1 MENGFISNVNILAGI
16 TEVLQNIHTNIET
29 IKNVEDK
36 SISIDKIVSLENQ
49 LNSIYINT
57 SDLLLISDSI
67 TKLINVSNSL
77 NEIEQVNDNYD
88 DFFFKYDEARNL
100 LGKFRVEL
108 DSFFSSFPEV
118 QNMYDEI
125 VLKNESINKNIL
137 LATQSAVSASTSA
150 GVAVAAKVAIEDK
163 YEVYLDAT
171 QISDEVVIVA
181 GVKNEIVALEND
193 LTKIISVFNKLG
205 NIDTVVSFQSTIEN
219 LAANIQDIKD
229 AITITTDAKN
239 VTNQNA
245 QSTTSDKNLA
255 KQYKDESLSYRNT
268 TLNLKDE
275 TVKAVSDMTS
285 IVNQIN
291 RQTASN
297 SKLAFAVHAISTNLS
312 IEYSNT
318 IVSLKEMLEDKEIE
332 LNIFAKD
339 LTQSITFEIANAKTI
354 VSRDVQTSQK
364 IVSDISRDLSLLLE
378 AKHRENKNEIRFNN
392 SELVSL
398 ISVAKNMF
406 NNKIIHEDATDI
418 KNDVNT
424 SILLAKEDI
433 TDFKNVTLEDIE
445 LAKKDALNLIDADVQ
460 TSQEIVSQISDSLH
474 LLTEAKHR
482 ENKNE
487 IRFKNSELV
496 SLLAV
501 SKIMIE
507 NKIISEDAKNQIL
520 EFEIKLKENDHE
532 KIKNLLNSFTTNQRV
547 ELLVAKSLLTDIK
560 LQTL

>member
-1 MENGFISNVNILAGI
+1 MENSFISNVNILAGI
-16 TEVLQNIHTNIET
+16 TEVLQNIHTNIQS
-29 IKNVEDK
+29 IKNVEGK

-125 VLKNESINKNIL
+125 IVKNENINKNIL
-137 LATQSAVSASTSA
+137 LASQSAVSASTSA

-181 GVKNEIVALEND
+181 GVKNEIVALKND
-193 LTKIISVFNKLG
+193 LIKIISVFNKLG

-245 QSTTSDKNLA
+245 QTTTSDKNLA

-285 IVNQIN
+285 IANQIN

-378 AKHRENKNEIRFNN
+378 AKHRENKNEIRF
-392 SELVSL
+392 
-398 ISVAKNMF
+398 
-406 NNKIIHEDATDI
+406 
-418 KNDVNT
+418 
-424 SILLAKEDI
+424 
-433 TDFKNVTLEDIE
+433 
-445 LAKKDALNLIDADVQ
+445 
-460 TSQEIVSQISDSLH
+460 
-474 LLTEAKHR
+474 
-482 ENKNE
+482 
-487 IRFKNSELV
+487 KNSELV

-501 SKIMIE
+501 SKMMIE

>member
-1 MENGFISNVNILAGI
+1 MENSFISNVNILAGMI
-16 TEVLQNIHTNIET
+16 EVLQNIRTNIET

-49 LNSIYINT
+49 LNSIYTNT
-57 SDLLLISDSI
+57 SDLLLISNSI

-77 NEIEQVNDNYD
+77 NEIEQANDNYD

-125 VLKNESINKNIL
+125 ILKNNNINKNIL
-137 LATQSAVSASTSA
+137 LASQSASSAASSA
-150 GVAVAAKVAIEDK
+150 GVAVAAKNAIEAK
-163 YEVYLDAT
+163 YEVYETAT
-171 QISDEVVIVA
+171 SIEDEVVIVA
-181 GVKNEIVALEND
+181 GVKNEIVALKNN

-219 LAANIQDIKD
+219 LAANIQEIKD

-245 QSTTSDKNLA
+245 QSTNSDKNLA

-268 TLNLKDE
+268 TLNLKDA

-297 SKLAFAVHAISTNLS
+297 SKLAFAVHAISTKLS

-318 IVSLKEMLEDKEIE
+318 IVSLKKMLEDKEIE

-339 LTQSITFEIANAKTI
+339 LTQSIILEIANAKTI
-354 VSRDVQTSQK
+354 VSRDVQTSQ
-364 IVSDISRDLSLLLE
+364 S
-378 AKHRENKNEIRFNN
+378 
-392 SELVSL
+392 
-398 ISVAKNMF
+398 
-406 NNKIIHEDATDI
+406 
-418 KNDVNT
+418 
-424 SILLAKEDI
+424 
-433 TDFKNVTLEDIE
+433 
-445 LAKKDALNLIDADVQ
+445 
-460 TSQEIVSQISDSLH
+460 IVSQISDSLH

-501 SKIMIE
+501 SKMMIE